1 MEQSEK
7 NTGLFDELMEAT
19 EDINQWREGKI
30 SLNAYTAE
38 PQAKPKSYTTLRA
51 KMTPGAILGTL
62 PRDTSRFSVAIRNH
76 TPENTGSVPNNSG
89 VTPS

>member
-7 NTGLFDELMEAT
+7 NTGLFEELMDAA

-30 SLNAYTAE
+30 SLNPYTAE

-51 KMTPGAILGTL
+51 KMTPESRARSEEQIQAILQELQSGN
-62 PRDTSRFSVAIRNH
+62 SV
-76 TPENTGSVPNNSG
+76 GKG
-89 VTPS
+89 Q